1 MLTCTVQRTH
11 ESGKPKA
18 RGILGP
24 GAKGIVSMYSIK
36 HEAMKRS
43 VRVMQ
48 LIAAGEESTPG
59 VKPLIPSLMDPEIL
73 TFSSARGMMIAG
85 FEEIDGRRYYQG
97 WLLHWDG
104 R

>member
-1 MLTCTVQRTH
+1 
-11 ESGKPKA
+11 
-18 RGILGP
+18 
-24 GAKGIVSMYSIK
+24 MYSIK

-48 LIAAGEESTPG
+48 LIEAGEESTPG
-59 VKPLIPSLMDPEIL
+59 VKSLIPILMDPEIL

-85 FEEIDGRRYYQG
+85 FEEIDGRRCYQG
-97 WLLHWDG
+97 WLIHWDG